1 MLIGSLIDFSPTG
14 TLELKLNE
22 MLKPAKQASSCSL
35 DQLLLKPADDVSAK
49 KQTMAEELEF
59 AEDQIAGLQEE
70 LTKLKG
76 R

>member
-1 MLIGSLIDFSPTG
+1 MLAHFFRQPAQLD
-14 TLELKLNE
+14 LKL
-22 MLKPAKQASSCSL
+22 C
-35 DQLLLKPADDVSAK
+35 DQLTTDDGLQADDVSAK

-59 AEDQIAGLQEE
+59 VEDQIAGLQEE